1 MSRGLHSGP
10 SPCRCALLT
19 FAVAALL
26 TGCTFIP
33 RGTSALR
40 HEAVRAGRPFVEPP
54 PERHL
59 PPLSA
64 VPTAGELVHRALLDS
79 PDVEA
84 AYWQWRVALE
94 AVPQRGTQATVPMI
108 GGTVSL
114 KNGAA
119 SAGGAMLELANMSS
133 APIEWPG
140 KPRAEAR
147 AALQRAYAA
156 GWKFRRAQFAV
167 RRQTLDAWH
176 TLVADSAMLV
186 LLRRDA
192 ALLRELDA
200 FARARIEAGAAS
212 PTTALAVENELTR
225 VRAKIAAASAKL
237 PADRAAVNRVLGR
250 PVRRPLGV
258 PRDLPRQTLPRGG
271 MRRTLALAVRRN
283 PDLAALRRDIRAGRI
298 DIERARMSYI
308 PDFTLSAAS
317 SLDGI
322 TQNLGGALML
332 PFVRYQAINA
342 AIRQSR
348 DRLRETEAQLRSRR
362 LGIAARLLTDLV
374 MIQGDTR
381 QIDLYEG
388 DFLPRLARMAAFA
401 RTDVEQSRA
410 ALEEP
415 VRIERTR
422 VQVQEAVLA
431 LRLDEAERLADMED
445 LAAVR
450 LAGAAQG

>member
-1 MSRGLHSGP
+1 MSRGLQSGP
-10 SPCRCALLT
+10 SAHRCALLA
-19 FAVAALL
+19 FALAALF

-33 RGTSALR
+33 RGTAALR
-40 HEAVRAGRPFVEPP
+40 REAVRAGRPFLEPP
-54 PERHL
+54 PQRHL

-64 VPTAGELVHRALLDS
+64 VPTARELVHRALLDS
-79 PDVEA
+79 PDAEA
-84 AYWQWRVALE
+84 AYWQWRAAIE
-94 AVPQRGTQATVPMI
+94 AVPRRGTQATVPMF
-108 GGTVSL
+108 GGTGSL

-167 RRQTLDAWH
+167 RRRTLDAWH
-176 TLVADSAMLV
+176 ALVADSEMLA

-192 ALLRELDA
+192 ALLGELDA
-200 FARARIEAGAAS
+200 FARARIETGAAS
-212 PTTALAVENELTR
+212 PTTALAIENELTR
-225 VRAKIAAASAKL
+225 VRAEIAATSAKL

-258 PRDLPRQTLPRGG
+258 PRELPRQGFTLDSMTR
-271 MRRTLALAVRRN
+271 MLTLAVRRN

-298 DIERARMSYI
+298 DIERARMNYI

-332 PFVRYQAINA
+332 PFVRYRAINA

-348 DRLRETEAQLRSRR
+348 DRLRETEARLRSRR
-362 LGIAARLLTDLV
+362 LGITARLLTDLV

-401 RTDVEQSRA
+401 RTDVEQSQA
-410 ALEEP
+410 AIDEP
-415 VRIERTR
+415 IRIERTSS
-422 VQVQEAVLA
+422 
-431 LRLDEAERLADMED
+431 
-445 LAAVR
+445 
-450 LAGAAQG
+450 QGVFWAFPRYRTSPFGRAS